1 VLKSEE
7 VLKGFLYWAV
17 QGAIQWYASGL
28 ATPDFVATTT
38 KKQKDG
44 RNIRGILGLSI
55 SSLVAGSESSTPT
68 GQNFNYALTSGD
80 LLGTAATFATR
91 YQTDT
96 ANQADFS
103 PLLVKM
109 RALYEQV
116 KHHRTKTGS
125 LHDRS
130 DHGRSNNWR
139 RAG

>member
-68 GQNFNYALTSGD
+68 GQNFNLRIDFGRFTGNGCY
-80 LLGTAATFATR
+80 FR
-91 YQTDT
+91 Y
-96 ANQADFS
+96 
-103 PLLVKM
+103 PLP
-109 RALYEQV
+109 
-116 KHHRTKTGS
+116 
-125 LHDRS
+125 
-130 DHGRSNNWR
+130 N
-139 RAG
+139 